1 MILAEKKVG
10 EIKHYY
16 SNISVAV
23 VDLTGT
29 LKAGDEIHVKG
40 GTTDFTVKVDSMQ
53 IEHENVKE
61 AKKGQSIG
69 LKVPEKVRESDIVYK
84 VE

>member
-10 EIKHYY
+10 IMRHYY
-16 SNISVAV
+16 SNINVAV

-29 LKAGDEIHVKG
+29 LKVGDEIHVKG

-69 LKVPEKVRESDIVYK
+69 LKVPDKIRDGDIVYK
-84 VE
+84 I